1 MGIFTKKTD
10 ETKVVATE
18 KKVVAKPVAKEASVA
33 SEPQFSRYT
42 LQSIIL
48 GPVISEKSARLHAQH
63 QYVLSVAPRANKI
76 EVKKALK
83 AMYNVDAVSVNMVK
97 TKGKTVKRNG
107 RPGQTSDAKKAIVT
121 LKTGQVI
128 TVFEGV

>member
-1 MGIFTKKTD
+1 MGIFKKKI
-10 ETKVVATE
+10 EEAKVVATE
-18 KKVVAKPVAKEASVA
+18 KKVVAKPVAKEITKA
-33 SEPQFSRYT
+33 EPQFSRYS
-42 LQSIIL
+42 LQNIIL
-48 GPVISEKSARLHAQH
+48 GPVVSEKSARLHAQH
-63 QYVLSVAPRANKI
+63 QYVLSVSPKANKI

-97 TKGKTVKRNG
+97 TKGKTVRRTG